1 MIVIDIVTDITDVET
16 LRAAKPEIQSIMPTD
31 QNKIDSWWEDTLI
44 KNTERLT
51 KRHFGYLKE
60 KSKALHKAKQLV
72 ENNKNIGIRVEYGS
86 TEVNEKDFV
95 EDEE

>member
-72 ENNKNIGIRVEYGS
+72 PVFRDDGEPFHRHPV
-86 TEVNEKDFV
+86 DFRK
-95 EDEE
+95 